1 MAIVCRRRST
11 LHPLAGRSTAEDGG
25 GATFL
30 PREEW
35 AKPRGRK
42 SRRRRCS
49 SGDRGA
55 AVLRLD
61 QAKERP
67 WVARRTASSREVVA
81 NLKGPAQ
88 EIRQAG
94 RSEGGRGVEKGRRY
108 PKPTRLDDEPTTAS
122 VGCTEYTRL
131 IEALSRAAFVPLL
144 ITSIHHPPSP
154 TCLTMRMRR
163 ASSSLVVRPPADRR
177 VSFPGAL
184 SVRRRVKQR
193 HAREGRDASESGADN
208 GECRL
213 PAAGG
218 HADAR

>member
-11 LHPLAGRSTAEDGG
+11 PHPLAGRSAAEDGG

-42 SRRRRCS
+42 SLRRRCG

-67 WVARRTASSREVVA
+67 QVARRTASSGEVVA

-88 EIRQAG
+88 ESRRAG
-94 RSEGGRGVEKGRRY
+94 RREDGRGVEKGRR
-108 PKPTRLDDEPTTAS
+108 PPPQPHVDDELATAS
-122 VGCTEYTRL
+122 VGCTEYSGL
-131 IEALSRAAFVPLL
+131 IEALSRAALAPAR
-144 ITSIHHPPSP
+144 SNEHSP
-154 TCLTMRMRR
+154 HAFTNLDDEDSESVSVSGRAAARR
-163 ASSSLVVRPPADRR
+163 VASEIPRCPVRPTP
-177 VSFPGAL
+177 
-184 SVRRRVKQR
+184 
-193 HAREGRDASESGADN
+193 
-208 GECRL
+208 
-213 PAAGG
+213 
-218 HADAR
+218 

>member
-11 LHPLAGRSTAEDGG
+11 PHPLAGRSAAKDGG

-42 SRRRRCS
+42 SNRRRCG

-88 EIRQAG
+88 ESRRAG
-94 RSEGGRGVEKGRRY
+94 RREDGRGVEKGLHR
-108 PKPTRLDDEPTTAS
+108 PSQPGANDEPATAS
-122 VGCTEYTRL
+122 V
-131 IEALSRAAFVPLL
+131 SRAEDTGSSKRYRGAAFM
-144 ITSIHHPPSP
+144 PPHDNEHSP
-154 TCLTMRMRR
+154 PTFANLFDDEDAESVSVSGR
-163 ASSSLVVRPPADRR
+163 AAASRSASELPRCPVRPTPGQTASCARR
-177 VSFPGAL
+177 P
-184 SVRRRVKQR
+184 
-193 HAREGRDASESGADN
+193 
-208 GECRL
+208 
-213 PAAGG
+213 
-218 HADAR
+218 

>member
-11 LHPLAGRSTAEDGG
+11 LHPLPGRSTAEDGG

-42 SRRRRCS
+42 SNRRRCS

-67 WVARRTASSREVVA
+67 WVVRRTASSREVVA

-88 EIRQAG
+88 ETRRAG
-94 RSEGGRGVEKGRRY
+94 RREGGRSVEKGRHR
-108 PKPTRLDDEPTTAS
+108 PSQPGANDEPATAS
-122 VGCTEYTRL
+122 CRPCRRHGL
-131 IEALSRAAFVPLL
+131 IEALSRAAFVPPHDNEH
-144 ITSIHHPPSP
+144 SPPTFANLFDEEDAETVSVSDRAAASRSASELP
-154 TCLTMRMRR
+154 RCL
-163 ASSSLVVRPPADRR
+163 VRPTPGQTTPCARR
-177 VSFPGAL
+177 P
-184 SVRRRVKQR
+184 
-193 HAREGRDASESGADN
+193 
-208 GECRL
+208 
-213 PAAGG
+213 
-218 HADAR
+218 

>member
-42 SRRRRCS
+42 SNRRRCG

-88 EIRQAG
+88 EGWHAG
-94 RSEGGRGVEKGRRY
+94 RRKCGRGVEKGRHR
-108 PKPTRLDDEPTTAS
+108 PNHPGANDDPATAS
-122 VGCTEYTRL
+122 CRPCRRHGL
-131 IEALSRAAFVPLL
+131 EAFSRAALAPARSNEHPLPNFAIL
-144 ITSIHHPPSP
+144 DVEEAESVSVSG
-154 TCLTMRMRR
+154 CAAARQL
-163 ASSSLVVRPPADRR
+163 ASEIPRCPVRPTAGQTASCARR
-177 VSFPGAL
+177 P
-184 SVRRRVKQR
+184 
-193 HAREGRDASESGADN
+193 
-208 GECRL
+208 
-213 PAAGG
+213 
-218 HADAR
+218 